1 MAGRRGENKR
11 GGPIVLRREESAR
24 PAHHSGAWKV
34 AYADFVTAM
43 MAFFLLMWLLNATTE
58 DQRRGLADYFAPTAA
73 MAHQTSGS
81 GAPFGG
87 RTPFDTGTLVSDR
100 GAMAVRQGKATA
112 MVAPDDAES
121 ENSSQLV
128 APRLVDDD
136 GDPASAQLARAN
148 AEGIGGPGGSTSASN
163 SKQPGPNPGGAH
175 DPPAPKNDAASM
187 GKNAGTEPQP
197 AEAAATAAKIQAAKA
212 ETAALERAA
221 AEIREA
227 VREDPVLAQLARQL
241 AIDITPQ
248 GLRIQLLD
256 EDRQPMFATG
266 SAVMTERARG
276 LVVKIA
282 PILAKLPEP
291 ISVTGHTDAEPYRG
305 GDKSNWDL
313 SSERAN
319 ATRRVLAESGIP
331 DLRFRSVT
339 GAADRDLLLPG
350 DPLAAANR
358 RIAVAILRATAPP
371 DEEKPALGKQP

>member
-1 MAGRRGENKR
+1 
-11 GGPIVLRREESAR
+11 
-24 PAHHSGAWKV
+24 
-34 AYADFVTAM
+34 
-43 MAFFLLMWLLNATTE
+43 
-58 DQRRGLADYFAPTAA
+58 
-73 MAHQTSGS
+73 
-81 GAPFGG
+81 
-87 RTPFDTGTLVSDR
+87 
-100 GAMAVRQGKATA
+100 
-112 MVAPDDAES
+112 
-121 ENSSQLV
+121 
-128 APRLVDDD
+128 
-136 GDPASAQLARAN
+136 
-148 AEGIGGPGGSTSASN
+148 
-163 SKQPGPNPGGAH
+163 
-175 DPPAPKNDAASM
+175 
-187 GKNAGTEPQP
+187 
-197 AEAAATAAKIQAAKA
+197 
-212 ETAALERAA
+212 
-221 AEIREA
+221 
-227 VREDPVLAQLARQL
+227 
-241 AIDITPQ
+241 
-248 GLRIQLLD
+248 
-256 EDRQPMFATG
+256 MFATG